1 MTRPLNQSANS
12 HVKDC
17 RPKFFKIAVH
27 EKITEHN
34 NSEVRGI
41 LDHNNLGCHFII
53 YRMTLV
59 SLSFN
64 LLPVNSINTLFYQLY
79 KFTSN
84 FNDIICI

>member
-17 RPKFFKIAVH
+17 RAKFFKLAVH
-27 EKITEHN
+27 DKITEHN

-41 LDHNNLGCHFII
+41 LDYNNLGHHFII
-53 YRMTLV
+53 YHVTLV

-64 LLPVNSINTLFYQLY
+64 FLPVNGINTC
-79 KFTSN
+79 FTN
-84 FNDIICI
+84 FINLLQILMI